1 MTRPFNVNEK
11 MANGRPTA
19 YILSMEGSVEC
30 GYAFMRQKPD
40 LFCRFENGM
49 GFACLPSE
57 LVARVPAQRR
67 DWSESYHWQGEKSL
81 QMHGGIKARETS

>member
-1 MTRPFNVNEK
+1 VVTRLCARNRTEFE
-11 MANGRPTA
+11 
-19 YILSMEGSVEC
+19 
-30 GYAFMRQKPD
+30 D
-40 LFCRFENGM
+40 LKIGM
-49 GFACLPSE
+49 SFACLPSE